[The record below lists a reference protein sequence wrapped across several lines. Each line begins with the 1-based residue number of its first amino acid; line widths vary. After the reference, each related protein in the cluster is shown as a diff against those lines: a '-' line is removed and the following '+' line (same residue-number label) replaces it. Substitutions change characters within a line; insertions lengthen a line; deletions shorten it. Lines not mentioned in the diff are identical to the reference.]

1 MAEQIKIQ
9 KTIYSAAN
17 INNIINTNF
26 TQLARTAKETPVED
40 DMSVN
45 DFFSK
50 YDELFYEIPLSGSDQ
65 SHLGLASRSLEYL
78 GLSIDDLQNEINFLR
93 EENVDLKNQIF
104 TSSKITTGSLV
115 I

>member
-1 MAEQIKIQ
+1 MPEQIQIK
-9 KTIYSAAN
+9 KTIYSAAS

-26 TQLARTAKETPVED
+26 TQLARTTKETPVTP
-40 DMSVN
+40 DMSIN
-45 DFFSK
+45 EFFQK

-93 EENVDLKNQIF
+93 EENIDLKNQIY
-104 TSSKITTGSLV
+104 TSSKITTGSLAM
-115 I
+115 

>member
-1 MAEQIKIQ
+1 MENIKLQ
-9 KTIYSAAN
+9 KTIY
-17 INNIINTNF
+17 NTEQISNVIDNNF
-26 TQLARTAKETPVED
+26 TQFFKLAEETPVTP

-65 SHLGLASRSLEYL
+65 SHLGLASKSLDYL

-93 EENVDLKNQIF
+93 EENVDLKNQILL
-104 TSSKITTGSLV
+104 SSRISTGSLDSL
-115 I
+115 

>member
-1 MAEQIKIQ
+1 MAEQITIK
-9 KTIYSAAN
+9 KTIYSATS

-26 TQLARTAKETPVED
+26 TQLAKTTKESPVTL
-40 DMSVN
+40 DMSIN

-65 SHLGLASRSLEYL
+65 SHLVLATRSLEYL
-78 GLSIDDLQNEINFLR
+78 DLSIDDLQNEINFLR
-93 EENVDLKNQIF
+93 EENIDLKNQIY
-104 TSSKITTGSLV
+104 TSSKITTGSLA

>member
-1 MAEQIKIQ
+1 MAEKVQIK

-17 INNIINTNF
+17 INNIISADF
-26 TQLARTAKETPVED
+26 TQLARTTKETPVET